1 MLSSTDLVQAVT
13 ADLEKIRETA
23 PLVLSLTN
31 SVVQPLTAN
40 LLLAIGAVPAMLNDA
55 EEAVDMLRSGTG
67 ALLVNLGTVTR
78 EQGAAMQTAVRE
90 ANRLNIP
97 WVLDPV
103 AVGALSLRTR
113 LAGQLKEQSPRIIRG
128 NASEIMGPGRLFL
141 RHERSG
147 KHQLQRRRP
156 ACGQGTGPA
165 HGGRPCSLRGVR
177 IIPRTAAR

>member
-78 EQGAAMQTAVRE
+78 EMVIPMPGEPAGTMLVSKMNAGSPASVPPPPAPDFAPQTNNPFAAP
-90 ANRLNIP
+90 IGG
-97 WVLDPV
+97 D
-103 AVGALSLRTR
+103 
-113 LAGQLKEQSPRIIRG
+113 
-128 NASEIMGPGRLFL
+128 GPLPF
-141 RHERSG
+141 
-147 KHQLQRRRP
+147 
-156 ACGQGTGPA
+156 
-165 HGGRPCSLRGVR
+165 
-177 IIPRTAAR
+177 

>member
-67 ALLVNLGTVTR
+67 AMLVNLGTVTR
-78 EQGAAMQTAVRE
+78 DQGAAMQTAVQE

-97 WVLDPV
+97 WSLDPV

-128 NASEIMGPGRLFL
+128 NASEIMALTD
-141 RHERSG
+141 
-147 KHQLQRRRP
+147 
-156 ACGQGTGPA
+156 GTG
-165 HGGRPCSLRGVR
+165 RSLWPMWTPSASSASARSIRLLTMKG
-177 IIPRTAAR
+177 IPREDRKSRMGRASR